1 MSRGRQ
7 PWRVAPPPRYRPV
20 PRAPR
25 EALAATW
32 SRPAGVVGATWKPA
46 AAARAERARARR
58 RAAARAEAARRASIR
73 SVCAQILDRER
84 AEGDGRELDA
94 RKVLEEVRR
103 WYRVQPRPAA
113 AAVQPRPAAAAA
125 AAAAAA
131 PVVVAGDRASP
142 ARPRPPG
149 TPPLRRPPAGAW
161 PRDESS
167 PPAPARRKGP
177 SVAHDIEAGRRRL
190 LRSVGVAVRARA
202 AAAAAAAPGPTPA
215 PARDVDALFRALA

>member
-1 MSRGRQ
+1 M
-7 PWRVAPPPRYRPV
+7 

-113 AAVQPRPAAAAA
+113 AA
-125 AAAAAA
+125 AAAA

-149 TPPLRRPPAGAW
+149 TPLRRPPAGAW